1 MEPRTEPPAF
11 GTSAPFRTSN
21 LEVGIGL
28 RPRHYHDV
36 LATRPKVSW
45 FEVISENYLGARSCS
60 GNRPLEILEQ
70 VRQNYP
76 VVLHGVSL
84 NVGSTDPL
92 RLDYL
97 SQLKWLIDRI
107 GPAWVSDHLCWTGIE
122 GENLHDLLPL
132 PYTEDVV
139 RYVAERVAQ
148 VQDVLGRQI
157 LLENVSSYLTY
168 RHSQML
174 EWEFLAELA
183 SKADCGILLDVNNVH
198 VSATNHG
205 FDRRKYLDGVP
216 PERVGQIH
224 LAGHDD
230 GGKLLIDTHDRRVA
244 FPVWE
249 LYRYAIERFGPV
261 PTLIEWDDKIPALPE
276 LLAEA
281 GRARQ
286 IQESVL
292 GRKQAHRALAG

>member
-1 MEPRTEPPAF
+1 MEPRAD
-11 GTSAPFRTSN
+11 

-28 RPRHYHDV
+28 RPRHYHYV

-45 FEVISENYLGARSCS
+45 FEAISENYMGVRPRSGS
-60 GNRPLEILEQ
+60 RPLEILEQ

-84 NVGSTDPL
+84 NVGSADPL

-97 SQLKWLIDRI
+97 SRLKWLIELI
-107 GPAWVSDHLCWTGIE
+107 EPAWVSDHLCWTGVE

-132 PYTEDVV
+132 PNTEDVV

-148 VQDVLGRQI
+148 VQDVLGRRI

-168 RHSQML
+168 RHSEMT
-174 EWEFLAELA
+174 EWEFLAEVA
-183 SKADCGILLDVNNVH
+183 GRADCSILLDVNNVH
-198 VSATNHG
+198 VSARNHG
-205 FDRRKYLDGVP
+205 FDPRKYLDGVP

-230 GGKLLIDTHDRRVA
+230 GGKLLIDTHDRLVA
-244 FPVWE
+244 PPVWE
-249 LYRYAIERFGPV
+249 LYRYAIERLGPV

-276 LLAEA
+276 LLEEA
-281 GRARQ
+281 SRARR